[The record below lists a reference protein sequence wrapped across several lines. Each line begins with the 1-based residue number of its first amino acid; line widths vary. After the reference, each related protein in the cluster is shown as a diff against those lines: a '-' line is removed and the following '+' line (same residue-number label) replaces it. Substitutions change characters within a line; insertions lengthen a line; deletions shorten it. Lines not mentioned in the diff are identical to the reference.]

1 MENSIVERGR
11 PEDVKEPYSEDT
23 NNVSIS
29 GLLTQLWARR
39 RSLFMQSLVY
49 TLIIIAVGS
58 VFYFSR
64 TKTNMAEINFRILFD
79 GIDKNQYPNGLPFST
94 ADILNTPILKA
105 VFDRNDLQKF
115 IDFPKFKAG
124 LAMIQTNEQFQ
135 LLEYE
140 YAEKLSTRNLT
151 AESRKKLE
159 EEFMEKRRSAMIP
172 VYRLTFSAQGIV
184 DPIPWDLVHKSLVD
198 ILNTWAVYADQVK
211 GANKYQVFTVSPSII
226 NEDLVFK
233 SDFLVATDFL
243 RLTIKRC
250 LQDIK
255 TLKAIPGAS
264 NIRTAE
270 GGVSLRDL
278 EYRLLDIEKFLLSP
292 IAGLIRQGAI
302 SRDLQSAMGYLENQI
317 FRLKIDLDQAEAA
330 RTVYENSF
338 KQYLQRSAGQQAYP
352 PAGSAFVPGSN
363 QGMGNV
369 PAMIPQ
375 FGADFLENLLQM
387 GKEMSDAKFRQDLIT
402 QMTQEGLKRVDAEAE
417 LKFYKEVTSRIDAA
431 LSGVQTP
438 TQKAKLEEA
447 QQLIVQTHEIT
458 VAELRKI
465 IDKIKEIYESLSRL
479 NLNPENVAYQLIG
492 PAQVKTGTTLPANKI
507 LVGMVLSWLLCAGV
521 SIAVALMMVGM
532 QEKRKDSAHR

>member
-1 MENSIVERGR
+1 MENSVERDR
-11 PEDVKEPYSEDT
+11 PEDVKEPYSDDT
-23 NNVSIS
+23 DSVSIS
-29 GLLTQLWARR
+29 ALLTQLWVRR

-58 VFYFSR
+58 AFYFSR
-64 TKTNMAEINFRILFD
+64 TKTYVAEINFRILFD
-79 GIDKNQYPNGLPFST
+79 GIDKNQYPNELPFST

-105 VFDRNDLQKF
+105 VFERNDLQKF
-115 IDFPKFKAG
+115 IDFQKFKAG
-124 LAMIQTNEQFQ
+124 LAIIQTNEQLQF
-135 LLEYE
+135 LEYE
-140 YAEKLSTRNLT
+140 YAEKLGSRNLT

-159 EEFMEKRRSAMIP
+159 EEFMEKRRSAMVP
-172 VYRLTFSAQGIV
+172 VYRLTFSGQGIV

-211 GANKYQVFTVSPSII
+211 GSNKYQVFTVSPSII
-226 NEDLVFK
+226 NEDLIFK

-278 EYRLLDIEKFLLSP
+278 EFRLLDIEKFLLSP

-317 FRLKIDLDQAEAA
+317 FRLKIDLDQAEAS

-352 PAGSAFVPGSN
+352 SAGSAFVPGSN

-417 LKFYKEVTSRIDAA
+417 LKFYKEVTNRIDSA
-431 LSGVQTP
+431 LSGAQTP

-447 QQLIVQTHEIT
+447 QQRIMQTHEIT
-458 VAELRKI
+458 IAELRKI
-465 IDKIKEIYESLSRL
+465 ADKIREIYESLSRL

-492 PAQVKTGTTLPANKI
+492 PAQVKAGTTLPASKI

-521 SIAVALMMVGM
+521 SVAVALMMIVM
-532 QEKRKDSAHR
+532 QEKREDSAHR